1 MTGRKRS
8 TAQAPEAPEDTSSS
22 APSPSQAPTVEIIAV
37 KGRSGIDATV
47 VKDNAMAV
55 WMRVAADTCGG
66 TFIEGRHT
74 LVLHIPLS
82 EIGDRVTATEKV
94 IRRCNP
100 IGVAISPES
109 RDRPVELMT
118 EAVRE
123 VMKEG
128 GRNPVGWSVVT
139 WQLEEMYMPYDVIGL
154 PVAPSG
160 NVPQG
165 GIQ

>member
-1 MTGRKRS
+1 MTARRKT
-8 TAQAPEAPEDTSSS
+8 TATTPEAPASTPSSEP
-22 APSPSQAPTVEIIAV
+22 APTPTVEIIAV

-66 TFIEGRHT
+66 EFIEGRHT
-74 LVLHIPLS
+74 LVLRIPLNAV
-82 EIGDRVTATEKV
+82 GDRVAATERV

-100 IGVAISPES
+100 VGVAISPES
-109 RDRPVELMT
+109 RERPVELMT
-118 EAVRE
+118 TAVRE
-123 VMKEG
+123 VIAEG
-128 GRNPVGWSVVT
+128 KANPVGWAVVR

-154 PVAPSG
+154 PVAPSD

-165 GIQ
+165 GIL

>member
-1 MTGRKRS
+1 MTARRKTTS
-8 TAQAPEAPEDTSSS
+8 TTPPSDS
-22 APSPSQAPTVEIIAV
+22 APSSEPAPTVEIIAV

-66 TFIEGRHT
+66 EFVEGKHT
-74 LVLHIPLS
+74 LVLRIPLNAL
-82 EIGDRVTATEKV
+82 GDRIAATERV

-109 RDRPVELMT
+109 REKPVELMT
-118 EAVRE
+118 AAARE
-123 VMKEG
+123 VIAEG
-128 GRNPVGWSVVT
+128 KPNPVGWSVVC

-154 PVAPSG
+154 PITPSD

-165 GIQ
+165 GIL